1 MPQQMWFARL
11 RGQIKDRCGLGWGI
25 ADRNG
30 DTQLTRRINDG
41 KQHQN
46 PRQSVQLGVPWNPAS
61 SGDIFLKICQLKQLV
76 DDRHC
81 SLAESK
87 KKLDAKDSATP
98 TITRSVEDED
108 SGWEAVIDDFID
120 RRRQVNRATTM
131 RDLNCHMKRVRK
143 TLEKKP
149 RPQSGA
155 DLMKAYARQHFKH
168 CRPGGSGRVVQLNN
182 VSALLRY
189 AIKEYGYDSRWKPL
203 DNADLRDLIGT
214 DDRPTEDKLTPPVMP
229 NDLGNLL
236 DALRDA
242 DRTSLMLLAGII
254 GIYGLR
260 PHEVAQLIWEDGHL
274 KVRPGGKRNKATR
287 GKKQKNRLV
296 LPFDVPGREGEG
308 ERLVM
313 LWRTGTIRFPQAVLN
328 RINEVEMKGFK
339 PVGDEIRQQLERFK
353 FWQGLVAANPGLIPY
368 SLRHGCAYRMHKSYD
383 RPLSIRDAAAL
394 LGHTPQEHHAS
405 YGQWID
411 EAGLIEAVERITG
424 AGRTTLEAIP
434 CHPLTYSPDPSRK

>member
-1 MPQQMWFARL
+1 MPQQKWFARL

-46 PRQSVQLGVPWNPAS
+46 PRRSVQLGVPWNPAW
-61 SGDIFLKICQLKQLV
+61 SGDIFLKVCQLKQLV
-76 DDRHC
+76 EERHC
-81 SLAESK
+81 SLAEAK

-131 RDLNCHMKRVRK
+131 RDLNCHMKRVLK

-182 VSALLRY
+182 VRALLRY
-189 AIKEYGYDSRWKPL
+189 AIKEYGYDARWKPL
-203 DNADLRDLIGT
+203 DNDDVRELIGT
-214 DDRPTEDKLTPPVMP
+214 DDRPTEDKLTPPVLP

-242 DRTSLMLLAGII
+242 DRLSLMLLVGIV

-260 PHEVAQLIWEDGHL
+260 PHEVSQLIWEDGHL

-308 ERLVM
+308 EELVKM
-313 LWRTGTIRFPQAVLN
+313 WRTGMIRFPQAVLN
-328 RINEVEMKGFK
+328 RINEVDEKGFK
-339 PVGDEIRQQLERFK
+339 PVGDEIRQQLERFP
-353 FWQGLVAANPGLIPY
+353 FWRGLQAANPGLIPY

-424 AGRTTLEAIP
+424 AGRTTLDGDTLSPLDLHPEAA
-434 CHPLTYSPDPSRK
+434 

>member
-1 MPQQMWFARL
+1 MPQQKWFARL

-46 PRQSVQLGVPWNPAS
+46 PRQSVQLGVPWNPAC
-61 SGDIFLKICQLKQLV
+61 SGDIFLKVCQLKQLV
-76 DDRHC
+76 DERHC
-81 SLAESK
+81 SLAEAK

-131 RDLNCHMKRVRK
+131 RDLSCHMKRVLK

-182 VSALLRY
+182 VRALLRY
-189 AIKEYGYDSRWKPL
+189 AIKEYGYDARWKPL
-203 DNADLRDLIGT
+203 DDDDVRELIGT
-214 DDRPTEDKLTPPVMP
+214 DDRPTEDKLTPPVLP

-242 DRTSLMLLAGII
+242 DRLSLMLLVGII

-260 PHEVAQLIWEDGHL
+260 PHEVSQLIWEDGHL

-308 ERLVM
+308 EELVR
-313 LWRTGTIRFPQAVLN
+313 LWRTGMIRFPQAVLN
-328 RINEVEMKGFK
+328 RINEVEEKGFK
-339 PVGDEIRQQLERFK
+339 PVGDEIRQQLERFT
-353 FWQGLVAANPGLIPY
+353 FWQGLQAANPGLIPY
-368 SLRHGCAYRMHKSYD
+368 SCRHGAAYRMHKSYD

-411 EAGLIEAVERITG
+411 EAGLIDSVARITG
-424 AGRTTLEAIP
+424 AGRTTLEGDT
-434 CHPLTYSPDPSRK
+434 LSLLDLPS

>member
-1 MPQQMWFARL
+1 MPQQKWFARL

-46 PRQSVQLGVPWNPAS
+46 PRQSVQLGVPWNPAC
-61 SGDIFLKICQLKQLV
+61 SGDIFLKVCQLKQLV
-76 DDRHC
+76 DERHC
-81 SLAESK
+81 SLAEAK

-131 RDLNCHMKRVRK
+131 RDLSCHVKRVLK

-155 DLMKAYARQHFKH
+155 DLMRVYARQHFKH

-182 VSALLRY
+182 VRALLRY
-189 AIKEYGYDSRWKPL
+189 AIKEYDYGSRWKPL
-203 DNADLRDLIGT
+203 ETDDLRELIGT
-214 DDRPTEDKLTPPVMP
+214 DDRPTEDKLTPPLLP

-242 DRTSLMLLAGII
+242 DKTSLMLLVGILA
-254 GIYGLR
+254 IYGLR
-260 PHEVAQLIWEDGHL
+260 PHEVAQMIWEDGHL
-274 KVRPGGKRNKATR
+274 KIRPGGKRNKATR

-296 LPFDVPGREGEG
+296 LPFDVPGRECEG

-328 RINEVEMKGFK
+328 RINEVEEKGFK

-353 FWQGLVAANPGLIPY
+353 FWQGLQAANPGLSVY
-368 SLRHGCAYRMHKSYD
+368 SLRHGAAYRMHKSYD

-424 AGRTTLEAIP
+424 AGRTTLEGETLS
-434 CHPLTYSPDPSRK
+434 PLDLPS

>member
-1 MPQQMWFARL
+1 MPQQKWFARL

-25 ADRNG
+25 SDRNG

-46 PRQSVQLGVPWNPAS
+46 PRQSVQLGVPWNPAC
-61 SGDIFLKICQLKQLV
+61 SGDIFLKVCQLKQLV
-76 DDRHC
+76 DERHC
-81 SLAESK
+81 SLAEAK

-120 RRRQVNRATTM
+120 RRRQLNRATTM
-131 RDLNCHMKRVRK
+131 RDLNCHMR
-143 TLEKKP
+143 
-149 RPQSGA
+149 
-155 DLMKAYARQHFKH
+155 
-168 CRPGGSGRVVQLNN
+168 RVVQLNN
-182 VSALLRY
+182 VRALLRY
-189 AIKEYGYDSRWKPL
+189 AIKEYGYDARWKPL
-203 DNADLRDLIGT
+203 DNDDVRELIGT
-214 DDRPTEDKLTPPVMP
+214 DDRPTEDKLTPPVLP

-242 DRTSLMLLAGII
+242 DRLSLMLLVGIV

-260 PHEVAQLIWEDGHL
+260 PHEVSQLIWEDGHL

-308 ERLVM
+308 EELVKM
-313 LWRTGTIRFPQAVLN
+313 WRTGMIRFPQAVLK
-328 RINEVEMKGFK
+328 RINEVEEKGFK

-353 FWQGLVAANPGLIPY
+353 WWQGLQVANPGLTPY

-394 LGHTPQEHHAS
+394 LGHSPAEHHAS
-405 YGQWID
+405 YGMWTD
-411 EAGLIEAVERITG
+411 EAGLIDSVARITG
-424 AGRTTLEAIP
+424 AGRTTLEGDTLL
-434 CHPLTYSPDPSRK
+434 PLDIQAEAA

>member
-1 MPQQMWFARL
+1 MAEHKWFEGL
-11 RGQIKDRCGLGWGI
+11 RRQIKHRCGPGWGI
-25 ADRNG
+25 DERHG
-30 DTQLTRRINDG
+30 GVRLTRRIAAG
-41 KQHQN
+41 KQHKN
-46 PRQSVQLGVPWNPAS
+46 PRQTVQLGIPWNPAH
-61 SGDIFLKICQLKQLV
+61 SGDIFMVVCQIRERMEKGEE
-76 DDRHC
+76 
-81 SLAESK
+81 SLAK
-87 KKLDAKDSATP
+87 AFQLQQKQHGATP
-98 TITRSVEDED
+98 TVSKSVDDED
-108 SGWEAVIDDFID
+108 SGWQAVIYDFIE
-120 RRRQVNRATTM
+120 RRRQNSRSTTM
-131 RDLNCHMKRVRK
+131 KDLTRHMERVK
-143 TLEKKP
+143 QTLAKKP

-155 DLMKAYARQHFKH
+155 DLMRSFARQHFKN
-168 CRPGGSGRVVQLNN
+168 CPPGKSGRITQMNN
-182 VSALLRY
+182 VRGLLRH
-189 AIKEYGYDSRWKPL
+189 AIKEFGYDSRWKPL
-203 DNADLRDLIGT
+203 ETDDLRELIGT

-242 DRTSLMLLAGII
+242 DRTSLMLLVGII

-260 PHEVAQLIWEDGHL
+260 PHEVSQLIWEDGHL

-313 LWRTGTIRFPQAVLN
+313 LWRTGTIRFPQTVLN
-328 RINEVEMKGFK
+328 RINEAEEKGFK
-339 PVGDEIRQQLERFK
+339 PVGDEIRQQLQRFR
-353 FWQGLVAANPGLIPY
+353 FWQGLEATRPGLTPY

-424 AGRTTLEAIP
+424 AGRTTLEGDTLSP
-434 CHPLTYSPDPSRK
+434 LDLHPEAA

>member
-1 MPQQMWFARL
+1 MPQQKWFARL

-25 ADRNG
+25 SDRNG

-46 PRQSVQLGVPWNPAS
+46 PRQSVQLGVPWNPAC
-61 SGDIFLKICQLKQLV
+61 SGDIFLKVCQLKQLV
-76 DDRHC
+76 DERHC
-81 SLAESK
+81 SLAEAK

-131 RDLNCHMKRVRK
+131 RDLSCHMKRVLK
-143 TLEKKP
+143 TLDKKP

-155 DLMKAYARQHFKH
+155 DLMRAYARQHFKH

-182 VSALLRY
+182 VRALLSY

-203 DNADLRDLIGT
+203 EADDLRELIGT
-214 DDRPTEDKLTPPVMP
+214 DDRPTEDKLTPPVLP

-242 DRTSLMLLAGII
+242 DRLSLMLLVGIV

-260 PHEVAQLIWEDGHL
+260 PHEVAQMIWEDGHL
-274 KVRPGGKRNKATR
+274 KIRPGGKRNKATR

-308 ERLVM
+308 ENLVK
-313 LWRTGTIRFPQAVLN
+313 LWRTGMIRFPQAVLN
-328 RINEVEMKGFK
+328 RINEVETKGFK

-353 FWQGLVAANPGLIPY
+353 FWQGLKDAHPGLSVY
-368 SLRHGCAYRMHKSYD
+368 SLRHGAAYRMHKSYD

-394 LGHTPQEHHAS
+394 LGHSPAEHHAS
-405 YGQWID
+405 YGMWVD
-411 EAGLIEAVERITG
+411 EAGLIDSVARITG
-424 AGRTTLEAIP
+424 AVRTTLEGDTLS
-434 CHPLTYSPDPSRK
+434 PLDLPS

>member
-1 MPQQMWFARL
+1 MLQQKWFARL

-46 PRQSVQLGVPWNPAS
+46 PRQSVQLGVPWNPAC
-61 SGDIFLKICQLKQLV
+61 SGDIFLKVCQLKQLV
-76 DDRHC
+76 DERHC
-81 SLAESK
+81 SLAEAK

-131 RDLNCHMKRVRK
+131 RDLNCHMKRVLK

-155 DLMKAYARQHFKH
+155 DLMRTYARQHFKH

-182 VSALLRY
+182 VRALLSY
-189 AIKEYGYDSRWKPL
+189 AIKEYGYDTRWKPL
-203 DNADLRDLIGT
+203 EADDLRELIGT
-214 DDRPTEDKLTPPVMP
+214 DDRPTEDKLTPPVLP

-242 DRTSLMLLAGII
+242 DRLSLMLLVGIV

-260 PHEVAQLIWEDGHL
+260 PHEVSQLIWEDGHL

-308 ERLVM
+308 EHLVM
-313 LWRTGTIRFPQAVLN
+313 LWRTATIRFPQAVLN
-328 RINEVEMKGFK
+328 RINEVETRGFK

-353 FWQGLVAANPGLIPY
+353 FWQGLKAAHPGLSVY
-368 SLRHGCAYRMHKSYD
+368 SLRHGAAYRRHKSYD

-394 LGHTPQEHHAS
+394 LGHSPAEHHAS
-405 YGQWID
+405 YGMWTD
-411 EAGLIEAVERITG
+411 EAGLIDSVARITG
-424 AGRTTLEAIP
+424 ADRTTLEGDTLS
-434 CHPLTYSPDPSRK
+434 PLGLPS

>member
-1 MPQQMWFARL
+1 MPQQKWFARL

-46 PRQSVQLGVPWNPAS
+46 PRQSVQLGVPWNPAY
-61 SGDIFLKICQLKQLV
+61 SGDIFLKVCQLKQLV
-76 DDRHC
+76 DERHC
-81 SLAESK
+81 SLAEAK

-98 TITRSVEDED
+98 TITRSSEDED
-108 SGWEAVIDDFID
+108 SGWQAVIDDFIE

-131 RDLNCHMKRVRK
+131 RDLNCHMNRVLK

-168 CRPGGSGRVVQLNN
+168 CRRGGSGRVVQLNN
-182 VSALLRY
+182 VRALLRY
-189 AIKEYGYDSRWKPL
+189 AVKEYAYDARWKPL
-203 DNADLRDLIGT
+203 DNDDLRDLIGT
-214 DDRPTEDKLTPPVMP
+214 DDRPTEDKLTPPVLP

-242 DRTSLMLLAGII
+242 DKTSLMLLVGMI
-254 GIYGLR
+254 GIFGLR
-260 PHEVAQLIWEDGHL
+260 PHEVSQLIWEDGHL

-287 GKKQKNRLV
+287 GKKQNNRLV

-328 RINEVEMKGFK
+328 RINEVEAKGFK

-353 FWQGLVAANPGLIPY
+353 FWQGLQAAHPGLTTY
-368 SLRHGCAYRMHKSYD
+368 SLRHGAVYRMHKSYD

-394 LGHTPQEHHAS
+394 LGHSPAEHHAS
-405 YGQWID
+405 YSQWID
-411 EAGLIEAVERITG
+411 EAGLIEAVQRITG
-424 AGRTTLEAIP
+424 AGRTTFEGDTLS
-434 CHPLTYSPDPSRK
+434 PLDLHTKAA

>member
-1 MPQQMWFARL
+1 MAEQKWFEGL
-11 RGQIKDRCGLGWGI
+11 RRQIKHRCGPGWGI
-25 ADRNG
+25 DERHG
-30 DTQLTRRINDG
+30 GVRLTRRIAAG
-41 KQHQN
+41 KQHKN
-46 PRQSVQLGVPWNPAS
+46 PRQTVQLGIPWNPAH
-61 SGDIFLKICQLKQLV
+61 SGDIFLVVCQI
-76 DDRHC
+76 RERMENGEE
-81 SLAESK
+81 SLAKAFQLQQKQHGS
-87 KKLDAKDSATP
+87 TP
-98 TITRSVEDED
+98 TVSKSVEDED

-131 RDLNCHMKRVRK
+131 RDLNCHMKRVLK

-182 VSALLRY
+182 VRALLRY
-189 AIKEYGYDSRWKPL
+189 AINEYGYDARWKPL
-203 DNADLRDLIGT
+203 DNDDVRELIGT
-214 DDRPTEDKLTPPVMP
+214 DDRPTEDKLTPPVLP

-242 DRTSLMLLAGII
+242 DRLSLMLLVGIV

-260 PHEVAQLIWEDGHL
+260 PHEVSQLIWEDGHL

-308 ERLVM
+308 ENLVKM
-313 LWRTGTIRFPQAVLN
+313 WRTGVIRFPQAVLN
-328 RINEVEMKGFK
+328 RINDVDAKGFK

-353 FWQGLVAANPGLIPY
+353 WWQGLQVANPGLTPY

-394 LGHTPQEHHAS
+394 LGHSPAEHHAS
-405 YGQWID
+405 YGMWTD
-411 EAGLIEAVERITG
+411 EAGLIDSVARITG
-424 AGRTTLEAIP
+424 VGRTTLEGDTLSP
-434 CHPLTYSPDPSRK
+434 LDLHPEAA